1 MKTIPPNER
10 RSSGLGVAVKSWFQ
24 RWPEVESTA
33 PELDACIAA
42 EPTVAPNS
50 GLKVLV
56 VDDNPSNLMIASEQ
70 LQQCGVSAL
79 LASDGAEA
87 VHLAC
92 EMSLHMILMDIQM
105 PVMDGLTAT
114 ASIRRFESTHSRP
127 RTPVVAYSSSEV
139 ARAVRTASGIDD
151 ALAKPCTAA
160 ELEACLARWC
170 AGFHRWPARMGARG
184 QAPRQAGDTKPWIGA
199 GVAAEP

>member
-10 RSSGLGVAVKSWFQ
+10 RSGGLGGAVKSWFQ

-33 PELDACIAA
+33 PKLDACIAA

-50 GLKVLV
+50 GLRVLV

-79 LASDGAEA
+79 LASDGAQA

-92 EMSLHMILMDIQM
+92 EMSLHMVLMDIQM

-160 ELEACLARWC
+160 ELETCLARWC
-170 AGFHRWPARMGARG
+170 ADFQPWPARMGARG
-184 QAPRQAGDTKPWIGA
+184 QAPRQAGDTTYCIGTS
-199 GVAAEP
+199 VAADT

>member
-10 RSSGLGVAVKSWFQ
+10 RPGGFGGAVKSWFQ
-24 RWPEVESTA
+24 RWPEVQTTA
-33 PELDACIAA
+33 PKLDARIAA
-42 EPTVAPNS
+42 EPTVTPNS
-50 GLKVLV
+50 GLRVLV

-79 LASDGAEA
+79 LASDGAQA

-114 ASIRRFESTHSRP
+114 ASIRRFESTYSRP

-160 ELEACLARWC
+160 ELETCLVRWC
-170 AGFHRWPARMGARG
+170 AGFHRWPECMGARG
-184 QAPRQAGDTKPWIGA
+184 RAPQQPGDTAPWIGA
-199 GVAAEP
+199 SVAADT